1 MPGVRERLAADL
13 RMAVKERDAQRTSA
27 LRLLSAAIQ
36 NEELAAER
44 GGPLPEPDLLRVIER
59 EAKRRQEAAHA
70 YAQGSRPE
78 AAAKERAEETILRAY
93 LPAQLDDADIE
104 SVVRQVLS
112 STESPSDVGMVMR
125 DVMGKLRG
133 RADGARVRSLVS
145 RILGK

>member
-1 MPGVRERLAADL
+1 MPGVRERITADL
-13 RMAVKERDAQRTSA
+13 RTAMKGRDAQRTSA
-27 LRLLSAAIQ
+27 LRLLSAEIQ
-36 NEELAAER
+36 NEELAAGNR
-44 GGPLPEPDLLRVIER
+44 PLPEPDLLRVIER

-70 YAQGSRPE
+70 YEQGSRPE
-78 AAAKERAEETILRAY
+78 AAAKERAEEKILRAY

-104 SVVRQVLS
+104 SVVRQVLAS
-112 STESPSDVGMVMR
+112 IESPPDVGMVMR